1 MPSHN
6 YWLVKS
12 EADVFSFDDLLAA
25 PNRTTGWD
33 GVRNYAARNH
43 LRSMRAGDQVLF
55 YYSMESD
62 KAIVGIATVVREA
75 YPDATALDPSDPHYD
90 PKSDPAEPRWFMVD
104 LQAMDRLPRPV
115 RLDEIKRTKGL
126 ETMALLRIGR
136 LSVQPVTDAEFAIIR
151 RLADSPAPTEK
162 PAKSRTSVKSA
173 RPANSAKRAKLAKPA
188 KAKGK
193 AKRRPAAKRKR

>member
-1 MPSHN
+1 MPTRN

-43 LRSMRAGDQVLF
+43 LRAMRAGDLVLF

-62 KAIVGIATVVREA
+62 KAIVGVATVVREA
-75 YPDATALDPSDPHYD
+75 YPDATALDSADPHYD
-90 PKSDPAEPRWFMVD
+90 AKSDPAAPRWFMVD
-104 LQAMDRLPRPV
+104 LQAAERLPRPV
-115 RLDEIKRTKGL
+115 RLEEIKRTKGL
-126 ETMALLRIGR
+126 ENMALLRIGR

-151 RLADSPAPTEK
+151 RLAESPAA
-162 PAKSRTSVKSA
+162 PAPKTKSKSVK
-173 RPANSAKRAKLAKPA
+173 AKPA
-188 KAKGK
+188 NARAKPKSRAKAK
-193 AKRRPAAKRKR
+193 PAAKRKR

>member
-1 MPSHN
+1 MPTRN

-43 LRSMRAGDQVLF
+43 LRAMRNGDLVLF

-62 KAIVGIATVVREA
+62 KAIVGVATVVREA
-75 YPDATALDPSDPHYD
+75 YPDATALDPADPHYD
-90 PKSDPAEPRWFMVD
+90 AKSDPAEPRWFMVD
-104 LQAMDRLPRPV
+104 LQAAERLPRPV
-115 RLDEIKRTKGL
+115 RLEEIKRTKGL
-126 ETMALLRIGR
+126 ENMALLRIGR

-151 RLADSPAPTEK
+151 GLADSPAAPTQK
-162 PAKSRTSVKSA
+162 AKSKAVK
-173 RPANSAKRAKLAKPA
+173 AKPA
-188 KAKGK
+188 KTKTKPKTK
-193 AKRRPAAKRKR
+193 AKAKPAAKRKR